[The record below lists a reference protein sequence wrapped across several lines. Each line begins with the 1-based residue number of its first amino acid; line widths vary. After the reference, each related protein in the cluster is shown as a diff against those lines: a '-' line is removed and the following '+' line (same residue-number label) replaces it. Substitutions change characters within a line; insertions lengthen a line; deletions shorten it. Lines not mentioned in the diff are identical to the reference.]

1 MRTMR
6 TMRAAAVAALAA
18 LTVALAGC
26 GGTDLGAGS
35 ESSAGLLKPGALVYW
50 QTVSDPDSAQW
61 EQLEELLAKFPDGD
75 RWIAQLKQ
83 ELEDEGVSW
92 EQDVRP
98 ALGSVV
104 ELSVYAGDS
113 GRSPAVVA
121 LTNSDDK
128 DKLLALVQKLNAK
141 SDEDV
146 ISRVVG
152 DWVAISDREESIDAA
167 LKREGGEALADDATF
182 KSAMRE
188 LPEDALS
195 RVYVDPAR
203 AIDLAGQGMEAEALS
218 MLGLDDLDFAGAWAE
233 AKEEGAE
240 LGVALRGDGA
250 DRLLGTGEPYSSQ
263 LLDRVPAD
271 AFAFYTFQ
279 GGGLRAQLERLRE
292 IPFVEPGLREFERE
306 SGVDV
311 DQVAALLEGEIA
323 FYVRPAAPLPEFTLL
338 LDSQDPAQARAS
350 AEQIL
355 RLAADRLGGEVTEDG
370 DVTTARFGGFAV
382 SIGSLEGLVVVTTR
396 KSAIADLEESG
407 DKLPDSDRYE
417 AALEAAGAP
426 DEYTGLA
433 YVDLTEALEV
443 IRSYL
448 GFAEE
453 SDELPPQ
460 VSRNLEPLR
469 SLVAYG
475 TEEGTLSTFLAF
487 LEID

>member
-1 MRTMR
+1 MAA
-6 TMRAAAVAALAA
+6 MRAAIALFFT
-18 LTVALAGC
+18 LTLVTGC
-26 GGTDLGAGS
+26 GGADVGAGPAT
-35 ESSAGLLKPGALVYW
+35 SADVLKPAPVVYW
-50 QTVSDPDSAQW
+50 QAVSDPDSAQW
-61 EQLEELLAKFPDGD
+61 EQLEDLLAKFPDGD

-83 ELEDEGVSW
+83 EVEDEGVSW

-104 ELSVYAGDS
+104 ELAVYAGES

-128 DKLLALVQKLNAK
+128 DKLRALIQKLNAK
-141 SDEDV
+141 SDEAV

-167 LKREGGEALADDATF
+167 LKRDGGEALADDATF
-182 KSAMRE
+182 KSAMEE

-203 AIDLAGQGMEAEALS
+203 AIALAGGGMEATFS
-218 MLGLDDLDFAGAWAE
+218 MLGLDDLDFAAAWAK
-233 AKEEGAE
+233 AKEDGVE
-240 LGVALRGDGA
+240 LAGALRGDGA
-250 DRLLGTGEPYSSQ
+250 DRLLGTGEPYSSG
-263 LLDRVPAD
+263 LLDRVPDD

-279 GGGLRAQLERLRE
+279 GGGLRGQLERLRE

-355 RLAADRLGGEVTEDG
+355 RLAADRLGGEITEDG

-382 SIGSLEGLVVVTTR
+382 SVGSLEGVVVVTTR
-396 KSAIADLEESG
+396 KSGIADLEESG
-407 DKLPDSDRYE
+407 DKLPDNDRYE

-426 DEYTGLA
+426 DQYTGLA
-433 YVDLTEALEV
+433 YVDLTEAVEV